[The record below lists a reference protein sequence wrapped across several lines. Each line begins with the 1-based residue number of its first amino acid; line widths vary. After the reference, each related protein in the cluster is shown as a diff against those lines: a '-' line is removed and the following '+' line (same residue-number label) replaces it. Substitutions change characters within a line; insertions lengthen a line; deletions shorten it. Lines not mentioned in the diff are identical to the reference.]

1 MPEFRF
7 GVVRHIMLDVVLES
21 DSIEAATGHLGEWM
35 SGRTAAPVAEL
46 DDNFTV
52 LAVYRKD
59 GAAFTKLD
67 VSVSVLP
74 RTSVP
79 LQ

>member
-35 SGRTAAPVAEL
+35 SEIGRASCRERV
-46 DDNFTV
+46 
-52 LAVYRKD
+52 
-59 GAAFTKLD
+59 
-67 VSVSVLP
+67 
-74 RTSVP
+74 
-79 LQ
+79 